1 MLKKLRGRYAGPV
14 AYDGRDF
21 YAVKATSK
29 GDVLTK
35 TRLVSV
41 GPGEW
46 RYATKDDPSHHDAN
60 AVSVQPLEV
69 GGE

>member
-1 MLKKLRGRYAGPV
+1 MFSTRRGRYAGPV

-35 TRLVSV
+35 VRLVSV
-41 GPGEW
+41 GPEEW
-46 RYATKDDPSHHDAN
+46 RYAEKNDPSHHDAN
-60 AVSVQPLEV
+60 AIMVQSLEV